1 MWNFLCFRETNG
13 RVCAGFNTTN
23 EVKHR
28 FLGANSSKVGTELG
42 GNGGGVNEDASVEK
56 MV

>member
-1 MWNFLCFRETNG
+1 MWNFLCLRESNG
-13 RVCAGFNTTN
+13 SLCAGFNTMN